1 MSQSKVNGYHRLS
14 VMRIDAVDM
23 PNKVGQPVC
32 CVAGC
37 GFVNGRGHTCSV
49 CTFIHMLNL

>member
-37 GFVNGRGHTCSV
+37 GFVNGRGHTC
-49 CTFIHMLNL
+49 